1 MVDQD
6 YRTSSRSIVIKESFN
21 TYVNHH
27 RSSFNLFS
35 D

>member
-6 YRTSSRSIVIKESFN
+6 YDTPSRSIVTKESFN

-27 RSSFNLFS
+27 RSSFNLFL